1 MKKQQSH
8 AHSPAELQQNLC
20 AIEEKL
26 KRPVDQKTMRELFK
40 NLETAQEDCDLM
52 KSKCSVPF
60 FSKCEERIRSLFGT
74 VVTTHVDSEI
84 EDILQKANE
93 LSLKSSKSVKALQ
106 KQISALKSWHRPSKE
121 NLLKIAK
128 AEEKLG
134 EVQQSCLQ
142 EGLLVLDPFE
152 AIDLLE
158 LASSV
163 YHKNKE
169 ERNKLYETLSS
180 PCKKHFQKH
189 LGHLKTKAFEERE
202 TTIKALFAAAL
213 EMAGSPPKYPTS
225 SEILEFFTNEPHAEK

>member
-1 MKKQQSH
+1 MKKQQVH
-8 AHSPAELQQNLC
+8 AHSPAELEQNLC

-26 KRPVDQKTMRELFK
+26 KQPINQKTMKDLFK
-40 NLETAQEDCDLM
+40 KLETAQEDCDLM

-60 FSKCEERIRSLFGT
+60 FSQCEERIRRLFGT
-74 VVTTHVDSEI
+74 VVTTHVDSEV
-84 EDILQKANE
+84 EDILQKAKH
-93 LSLKSSKSVKALQ
+93 LSPSDIKSIKTLQ

-121 NLLKIAK
+121 NLVKIGE

-134 EVQQSCLQ
+134 EVQKCKL
-142 EGLLVLDPFE
+142 EGNSDPFE
-152 AIDLLE
+152 ALDLLE

-169 ERNKLYETLSS
+169 ERNKLYHKLSN

-202 TTIKALFAAAL
+202 TTIQALFAAAL
-213 EMAGSPPKYPTS
+213 EIAGSPAKYPTPG
-225 SEILEFFTNEPHAEK
+225 EITEFFEDEPRSEK